1 MNKGCL
7 KYRCPYKYLLPILEG
22 CLLITQNVHINA
34 NISWGKIVL
43 CAIVGKLTV
52 QLHNFREV
60 LLLQGRGM
68 RKLYDGY
75 SVVSKEMSY

>member
-1 MNKGCL
+1 MNIGCL
-7 KYRCPYKYLLPILEG
+7 TDICPYKYLLPILEG
-22 CLLITQNVHINA
+22 YLLITQNVHTNA
-34 NISWGKIVL
+34 NISWGKMVL

-52 QLHNFREV
+52 QLQNFREV

-75 SVVSKEMSY
+75 TVVSKEMSY